1 MKIIKIEESNK
12 DNQDL
17 EVLLKEKAK
26 VEAYA
31 KKIQDQIR
39 KILYKYDTGKMDFT
53 RKPKN

>member
-17 EVLLKEKAK
+17 EILLKEKAK

-31 KKIQDQIR
+31 KKIQDRIR
-39 KILYKYDTGKMDFT
+39 EIIYKYDTGKMDFT